1 MKVFAIS
8 LGCPKNTIDTEVAL
22 GSLGSTNS
30 GLKLTNNPQ
39 EADLL
44 IINTCGFIEEAVSE
58 SIDTILAV
66 AKGKTDRQVL
76 VVMGCMVQRYGND
89 LKKELPEVDIF
100 LGTGSPQSLVTLI
113 EDHTAQHPVRSPT
126 TRVLT
131 TPPWRAYVKISE
143 GCSNRCTYCL
153 IPMLR
158 GNETS
163 RPVAEIVS
171 EVSSL
176 AIKGVKEITLV
187 AQDLTAY
194 RNGGKTLP
202 DLLEALAGETDLPW
216 FRLLYL
222 HPGKVNIRLLET
234 IASNTSICPY
244 LDIPIQHAS
253 TNILRSMG
261 RRYDSKVLE
270 DLMSQISKLLS
281 HAAVRTTVMVGFPG
295 ETEDDF
301 KKLREFVEKWEF
313 EHLGCFIYS
322 DEKECMANKLPGKVS
337 LETAMARKDEIMN
350 IQAGISRA
358 KNSGMVGRVEQVL
371 VEGVSSETEL
381 LLAGRTRH
389 QAPEIDGIVYI
400 NEGTTGCGEIVSVK
414 ITDSHIYDLVGKI
427 VTVHG
432 VTTPILPQPAEL

>member
-44 IINTCGFIEEAVSE
+44 IVNTCGFIEEAVSE

-66 AKGKTDRQVL
+66 AKEKTASQVL
-76 VVMGCMVQRYGND
+76 VVMGCMVQRYGDD

-113 EDHTAQHPVRSPT
+113 EDQTVQHQVQSPDP
-126 TRVLT
+126 RVLT
-131 TPPWRAYVKISE
+131 TPPWRTYVKISE

-158 GNETS
+158 GKEMS
-163 RPVAEIVS
+163 RPIAEIVS
-171 EVSSL
+171 EVNSL
-176 AIKGVKEITLV
+176 ATKGVKEITLV

-194 RNGGKTLP
+194 RDDEKTLP
-202 DLLEALAGETDLPW
+202 DLLEALAGKTNLPW

-234 IASNTSICPY
+234 IASNTAICPY

-261 RRYDSKVLE
+261 RKYDIKVIE
-270 DLMSQISKLLS
+270 DLMSWISKLLP

-295 ETEDDF
+295 ETEEDF
-301 KKLREFVEKWEF
+301 QKLRSFVEKWEF
-313 EHLGCFIYS
+313 EHLGCFVYS

-337 LETAMARKDEIMN
+337 PETAMARKDEIMN
-350 IQAGISRA
+350 IQAGISMA
-358 KNSGMVGRVEQVL
+358 KNSDMVGRVEQVL
-371 VEGVSSETEL
+371 VEGISSETEL
-381 LLAGRTRH
+381 LLVGRTRH

-400 NEGTTGCGEIVSVK
+400 NEGTADCGEIVSVK

-427 VTVHG
+427 ITVHG
-432 VTTPILPQPAEL
+432 VTTPTLPQSAEL